1 MSERTPH
8 IFVATPCFGGL
19 VTQRY
24 MQCVFTLLQRGTER
38 GYSVSLQM
46 LGYELL
52 ITRGRNTLVSMFL
65 DNPTATHLMFIDA
78 DIGFDPTEVEHML
91 DLGEDV
97 VAGMYPLKILD
108 WDENAIR
115 RAAHGEQFETAA
127 LRYVGVPLEEGVR
140 QQRNGFVTAEFAGTG
155 FMLIRREAI
164 ERMVQAYPETRYT
177 AAHNFTNA
185 PKNMNYYALFECMIE
200 PGTGHYLSEDYAFCR
215 RWRAIGG
222 KVWLN
227 TCSTLIH
234 IGAHE
239 FLGNPALRHAQQAA
253 ESRDLLPA
261 A

>member
-1 MSERTPH
+1 MPNKAPH
-8 IFVATPCFGGL
+8 IFIATPCYGGL

-38 GYSVSLQM
+38 GFGVSLQM
-46 LGYELL
+46 LGYESL

-91 DLGEDV
+91 ALGEDV

-108 WDENAIR
+108 WDEHAILR
-115 RAAHGEQFETAA
+115 VNRGEHFETAA
-127 LRYVGVPLEEGVR
+127 LRYVGVPLEENTR
-140 QQRNGFVTAEFAGTG
+140 ERRNGLVTAEFAGTG

-164 ERMVQAYPETRYT
+164 ARMVEAYPETRYA
-177 AAHNFTNA
+177 AAHNFTNM
-185 PKNMNYYALFECMIE
+185 PQSSNYYALFDCMIE

-215 RWRAIGG
+215 RWREIGG

-227 TCSTLIH
+227 THSRLTH

-239 FLGNPALRHAQQAA
+239 FLGDPSYRHERGKA
-253 ESRDLLPA
+253 EGEHRPA

>member
-1 MSERTPH
+1 MSDQAPH

-24 MQCVFTLLQRGTER
+24 MQCVFTLLQRGNER
-38 GYSVSLQM
+38 GYAVSLQM

-52 ITRGRNTLVSMFL
+52 ITRGRNTLVAMFL

-78 DIGFDPTEVEHML
+78 DIGFDPAEVEHML

-108 WDENAIR
+108 WDEHAIR
-115 RAAHGEQFETAA
+115 RVSRGEHFETAA
-127 LRYVGVPLEEGVR
+127 LRYVGVPLEDGAREER
-140 QQRNGFVTAEFAGTG
+140 SGFVTGEFAGTG

-164 ERMVQAYPETRYT
+164 ERMVEAYPETRYA

-185 PKNMNYYALFECMIE
+185 PKNMNYHALFECMIE
-200 PGTGHYLSEDYAFCR
+200 PGTGHYLSEDYAFCH
-215 RWRAIGG
+215 RWRALGG

-227 TCSTLIH
+227 TRSTLIH
-234 IGAHE
+234 IGPHE
-239 FLGNPALRHAQQAA
+239 FLGNPALRHAPRAS
-253 ESRDLLPA
+253 ESLDFLPA